1 MRAIVAHV
9 VSMVVASTVQS
20 LVAANT
26 VVNLSAANI
35 PVGNSVTAS
44 IVVNLTGVNIT
55 TGSLV
60 AANIRAES
68 IVGASMASV
77 VATVNIAAEVERQRC
92 ALCPQTLRHAC
103 AGEPFTKWD
112 ALLTFELSAALN
124 VIPARP
130 K

>member
-20 LVAANT
+20 LVAAN
-26 VVNLSAANI
+26 
-35 PVGNSVTAS
+35 

-112 ALLTFELSAALN
+112 ALHTCEWSAS
-124 VIPARP
+124 
-130 K
+130 